1 MSDVKFCIKHL
12 IFNIPII
19 CQTTTE
25 YQTVVFL
32 GDLTL
37 FMKFCSLNVNSSA
50 IVFTEFCI
58 HISRFT
64 VVRPF

>member
-12 IFNIPII
+12 NFNILII
-19 CQTTTE
+19 YQTTAK
-25 YQTVVFL
+25 YKTVVFL

-50 IVFTEFCI
+50 IV
-58 HISRFT
+58 
-64 VVRPF
+64 